1 MRDFTL
7 KSYQSLVK
15 AFQDAGY
22 QFLTFEELMSVPR
35 AELRDAVHDKEDKV
49 VVLRHDVDELAWNA
63 LKMAQLEHRLGVR
76 ATYFFRIV
84 KQSNVPEVIRQI
96 VDLGHEVGYHY
107 EDLALAKGDASMAI
121 QSFKENLDYFRTYYP
136 VKSVCMHG
144 SSTSQYDN
152 RLFWENHS
160 LSEFGLVGEP
170 YLSVDFEKVFYLTD
184 TGYAWD
190 GGKFATRDVVES
202 HFGLKFH
209 TTQQIV
215 ECVEDGRFPQQALIL
230 AHTLWT
236 DSFVQWNWLHFREFA
251 RNRVKLMAKNNKFV
265 AKMYGRLVGAYWKK

>member
-7 KSYQSLVK
+7 KAYRSLLE
-15 AFQDAGY
+15 AFLRNGY
-22 QFLTFEELMSVPR
+22 HFQTFEEMMASPIEGKSV
-35 AELRDAVHDKEDKV
+35 VM
-49 VVLRHDVDELAWNA
+49 RHDVDEKAWNA
-63 LKMAQLEHRLGVR
+63 LKMAQLENKLGVR
-76 ATYFFRIV
+76 ATYFFRVV

-96 VDLGHEVGYHY
+96 AALGHEIGYHY
-107 EDLALAKGDASMAI
+107 EDLAVEGGDEEKAI
-121 QSFKENLDYFRTYYP
+121 ESFKEHLSYFRGYYP

-144 SSTSQYDN
+144 SSTSKYDN
-152 RLFWENHS
+152 RLLWKNHS

-215 ECVEDGRFPQQALIL
+215 NCIEDGRFPEQALIL

>member
-15 AFQDAGY
+15 AFQNADY
-22 QFLTFEELMSVPR
+22 QFLTFEELMMAPKV
-35 AELRDAVHDKEDKV
+35 ELRDAVRDKERKV
-49 VVLRHDVDELAWNA
+49 VVLRHDVDELAGNA

-84 KQSNVPEVIRQI
+84 KQSNVPKVIRQI

-121 QSFKENLDYFRTYYP
+121 QSFKENLNYFRTYYP

-152 RLFWENHS
+152 RLLWKEHS

-215 ECVEDGRFPQQALIL
+215 KCIEDGRFPQQALIL

-236 DSFVQWNWLHFREFA
+236 DSFAQWNWLHFREFA
-251 RNRVKLMAKNNKFV
+251 RNHVKLMAKNNKWV
-265 AKMYGRLVGAYWKK
+265 ARWYGRLVGAYWKK